1 MSNAAKITVDA
12 GIDEDFCGRMTKK
25 LSPQM
30 AFVMNQC
37 FLRSDIRRCPA
48 CRSKKKN
55 YWKYLYAYPAEQRYC
70 LAILQDMQR
79 RYNYIPREGMEA
91 AAEYLGCPLSTI
103 YSMATFYKALSLKPK
118 GKHVIKLCDGTACHI
133 RGSSNLRDGIVR
145 YLGIGD
151 GETTE
156 DGMFSLELVNCLG
169 SCALA
174 PVMVVDDQ
182 YYGKVTMEKLPVI
195 LDSCRK
201 EEGVL

>member
-1 MSNAAKITVDA
+1 MQIEKEELLEILH
-12 GIDEDFCGRMTKK
+12 E
-25 LSPQM
+25 
-30 AFVMNQC
+30 
-37 FLRSDIRRCPA
+37 
-48 CRSKKKN
+48 
-55 YWKYLYAYPAEQRYC
+55 YPSEQRYC

-79 RYNYIPREGMEA
+79 RYNYIPRKGMEA
-91 AAEYLGCPLSTI
+91 AAEYLGCPLSAI
-103 YSMATFYKALSLKPK
+103 YSMATFYKALSLNPK

-133 RGSSNLRDGIVR
+133 RGSSNLRDGIAR

-182 YYGKVTMEKLPVI
+182 YYGKVTMEKLPGI
-195 LDSCRK
+195 LDSWRK
-201 EEGVL
+201 EDGDQ